1 MLAKKVETLNLE
13 EHLFP
18 SSALATNVITP
29 KLYHNI
35 L

>member
-13 EHLFP
+13 EGLFP
-18 SSALATNVITP
+18 SSALAVDAITP
-29 KLYHNI
+29 KLYRNF